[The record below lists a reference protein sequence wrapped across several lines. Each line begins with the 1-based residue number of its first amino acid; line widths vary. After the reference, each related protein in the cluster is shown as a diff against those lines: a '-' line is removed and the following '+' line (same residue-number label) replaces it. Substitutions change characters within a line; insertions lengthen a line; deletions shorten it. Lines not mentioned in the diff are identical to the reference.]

1 MNNLFSARS
10 IASKGKSDVKES
22 TDSST
27 TLEDEDKGMCKFVLT
42 NFCIGIFSIDFFL
55 FLYIHFN
62 LYFNFFNLFKNWLI
76 IYCIIMHYLLF

>member
-55 FLYIHFN
+55 SIF
-62 LYFNFFNLFKNWLI
+62 
-76 IYCIIMHYLLF
+76 IYSF